1 MRTAVLFPG
10 QGSQAAGMGQDFY
23 NLYDTARDMYRT
35 ADNALGFPL
44 SSLCFNGPQQDLNLT
59 ANTQPALL
67 TTSAAIASVVRDL
80 VHLDIA
86 CVAGHSLGEYT
97 ALWFAEAID
106 LATAVKLVRLRGE
119 AMQSA
124 TPEGIGAMAA
134 VIGLDTETIEDI
146 CRESSQGNVIAA
158 ANFNAFGQTVISG
171 HKSAVERAIASAR
184 ERGARKSLLLP
195 VSAPFHCSLMEPA
208 ARIMD
213 SALTNAAIHPA
224 LYPVI
229 CNVTAAPMNN
239 TPEAIRSALVEQI
252 TSPVQWTASIEK
264 MVHMGAELFLEMGPG
279 SVLSNLVK
287 RIAPDSRRFTIS
299 NVSDIKNFIDFYSS
313 QN

>member
-10 QGSQAAGMGQDFY
+10 QGSQATGMGRDFY
-23 NLYDTARDMYRT
+23 NLYDSARDIYAA
-35 ADNALGFPL
+35 ADQVLGFPL

-80 VHLDIA
+80 ISLDIA

-124 TPEGIGAMAA
+124 TPEGTGAMAA
-134 VIGLDTETIEDI
+134 VIGLDPETVEEI
-146 CRESSQGNVIAA
+146 CRETARGEVIAA
-158 ANFNAFGQTVISG
+158 ANFNANGQTVISG
-171 HKSAVERAIASAR
+171 HKSAVERAIVSAR
-184 ERGARKSLLLP
+184 EKGARKSLLLP

-208 ARIMD
+208 ARVMG
-213 SALTNAAIHPA
+213 SALNNAIIHPA
-224 LYPVI
+224 RHPVI
-229 CNVTAAPMNN
+229 CNVTATPLDN

-252 TSPVQWTASIEK
+252 TAPVQWAASVEK
-264 MVHMGAELFLEMGPG
+264 MVDMKVELFLEIGPG

-287 RIAPDSRRFTIS
+287 RIAPDIRRFTIS